1 MILISEH
8 AMYRRKQ
15 QSELT
20 VITRANELCS
30 YIMTVTQK
38 SPKQFRFTFTG
49 RLQNA
54 SLNVLEYLIRANET
68 PLDRKSPRDYA
79 ERVSFQRKAMTELVI
94 IGYIA
99 VMAMEQK
106 CILGKQCEQICGLV
120 TDCRNLLGGWMAS
133 DKRRFSGSGDCG
145 ACAGGG
151 MFSGVVVPEGS
162 PGNLQVNA
170 NPDSGSGQE
179 ARRV

>member
-106 CILGKQCEQICGLV
+106 CILGKQCEQISGLCYPLPQSSGRLDGERQKEV
-120 TDCRNLLGGWMAS
+120 FR
-133 DKRRFSGSGDCG
+133 KRRRRSMCRRKDVFGSGG
-145 ACAGGG
+145 FGGESRKP
-151 MFSGVVVPEGS
+151 SGECES
-162 PGNLQVNA
+162 
-170 NPDSGSGQE
+170 
-179 ARRV
+179 

>member
-1 MILISEH
+1 
-8 AMYRRKQ
+8 MYAKKR

-20 VITRANELCS
+20 VITRANELSS

-68 PLDRKSPRDYA
+68 PLDTKSPHDCV
-79 ERVSFQRKAMTELVI
+79 ERLSFQRKAMTELVI

-106 CILGKQCEQICGLV
+106 CILAKQSEQISGLV
-120 TDCRNLLGGWMAS
+120 TDCRNLLGGWMNS
-133 DKRRFSGSGDCG
+133 DKKRISG
-145 ACAGGG
+145 
-151 MFSGVVVPEGS
+151 
-162 PGNLQVNA
+162 GNSSLLSDFTN
-170 NPDSGSGQE
+170 NM
-179 ARRV
+179 